1 MSWSPTVVCG
11 YNTLNFDERYL
22 RSLFYQNLYPPYLT
36 QTNGNICLNIL
47 SLVRAAEHLH
57 PSLLNYPI
65 NKDGETSKKLEDIS
79 TANGFGEHQA
89 HDAMGDVMA
98 TVHLAKIIK

>member
-1 MSWSPTVVCG
+1 MEIVV
-11 YNTLNFDERYL
+11 
-22 RSLFYQNLYPPYLT
+22 SIFYHWCVST
-36 QTNGNICLNIL
+36 
-47 SLVRAAEHLH
+47 EHVH

-79 TANGFGEHQA
+79 AANGFADHQA

-98 TVHLAKIIK
+98 TAHLAKIIKRNPRQLYGIVPRQPHQEAHSMVV